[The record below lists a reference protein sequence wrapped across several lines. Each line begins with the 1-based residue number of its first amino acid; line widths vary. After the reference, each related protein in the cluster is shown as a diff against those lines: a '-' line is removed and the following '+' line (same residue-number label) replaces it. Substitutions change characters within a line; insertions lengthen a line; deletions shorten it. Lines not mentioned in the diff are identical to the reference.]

1 MPRLLY
7 ERDRRFS
14 QEVRCPGRNT
24 LRSYAV
30 TILHRLVSGG
40 ILPYQPEYACPC
52 LWVNNAVERIG
63 EARDNR
69 CRRVSRGDGA
79 ALLERRLDKELENDD
94 SIPNDNT

>member
-1 MPRLLY
+1 
-7 ERDRRFS
+7 
-14 QEVRCPGRNT
+14 
-24 LRSYAV
+24 
-30 TILHRLVSGG
+30 
-40 ILPYQPEYACPC
+40 